1 MNIEIKS
8 IVVDTLNTIQ
18 DNQYTEDAKSVIQQS
33 TWKDYGIDLNGF
45 INFLVKSGFELVFII
60 GESGTGKSFG
70 MKTLKPKEFIWFN
83 TDHKN
88 SSWQI
93 TKEFYEAYGTRTDPK
108 DFMRLPTTYKEITS
122 TITALAKGVDTK
134 EDKIKL
140 SNSPVA
146 FLLGHPEEYRVNE
159 QVKRRL
165 RTLGKLSS
173 KLGLE
178 GKSLYTF
185 YTQVVTNFKGVSEF
199 LLTTQNSGFDT
210 ARTPEGLFLP
220 SIKNDFQF
228 ILNSI
233 QTRNQNPFS

>member
-1 MNIEIKS
+1 MI
-8 IVVDTLNTIQ
+8 
-18 DNQYTEDAKSVIQQS
+18 NQ
-33 TWKDYGIDLNGF
+33 
-45 INFLVKSGFELVFII
+45 
-60 GESGTGKSFG
+60 
-70 MKTLKPKEFIWFN
+70 FIWFN

-134 EDKIKL
+134 EGKIKL
-140 SNSPVA
+140 SNSPV
-146 FLLGHPEEYRVNE
+146 GHPEEYRVNE

-210 ARTPEGLFLP
+210 ARTPEGLFPP

-228 ILNSI
+228 ILNITKIPFLNHGKFNRYRKSN
-233 QTRNQNPFS
+233 RNLLPSHHYNRCSKSNSNCL